1 MAETRVEFSAR
12 ARHDLRRTDASAR
25 TRIVAAIDR
34 YAATGVGD
42 VKRLQTRT
50 DLRLRLRVGDWRV
63 FFRRPNRSTIEIDT
77 VLHRR
82 EAYR

>member
-1 MAETRVEFSAR
+1 MLSAR
-12 ARHDLRRTDASAR
+12 ARHDLRRIDASAR
-25 TRIVAAIDR
+25 TRIVTAIDR

-42 VKRLQTRT
+42 VKRVQTRT
-50 DLRLRLRVGDWRV
+50 DLRLRVGDWRV
-63 FFRRPNRSTIEIDT
+63 FFRRPNRSTIEIDA